1 MPVSRKISAKAGTL
15 LGLALCMAILPIFF
29 PSSYYLRVGAMVYVN
44 AFAVI
49 GIVVLTGYVGQ
60 ISLGHA
66 GFIGIGAYSCALL
79 PPHLGLPVA
88 LAALVGALLS
98 GLLAWLVGQPVLRL
112 KGYYLSVATLGLG
125 ILVSMVLANEVQI
138 TGGPDGMAVPDI
150 GLRQWLGILLGWK
163 MNNAQFWYGASA
175 LALLAGAWV
184 ALNLRDSATGR
195 ALRALHGSEVA
206 ARTVG
211 INVARYKLQGFV
223 ISAMYA
229 SLAGSLLAMQNKF
242 VTPEVAS
249 FMHSVEIVTMAVLG
263 GAASVLGGIFGAAIL
278 TILPQALTFLQ
289 EYEQIMLGL
298 IMVLIMIGMRE
309 GLLPGLA
316 RILGGKS

>member
-1 MPVSRKISAKAGTL
+1 MSAKRKISAKAATL

-79 PPHLGLPVA
+79 PPHFGIPVA
-88 LAALVGALLS
+88 AAALVGALLS
-98 GLLAWLVGQPVLRL
+98 GILAWLVGQPVLRL

-125 ILVSMVLANEVQI
+125 ILVSMVLANETQI
-138 TGGPDGMAVPDI
+138 TGGPDGMAVADL
-150 GLRQWLGILLGWK
+150 GMRQWLGRLGWR

-211 INVARYKLQGFV
+211 IDVAQLKLQGFV
-223 ISAMYA
+223 ISAIYA

-249 FMHSVEIVTMAVLG
+249 FMHSIEIVTMAVLG

-278 TILPQALTFLQ
+278 TILPQTLTFLQ

-316 RILGGKS
+316 RILGGKT